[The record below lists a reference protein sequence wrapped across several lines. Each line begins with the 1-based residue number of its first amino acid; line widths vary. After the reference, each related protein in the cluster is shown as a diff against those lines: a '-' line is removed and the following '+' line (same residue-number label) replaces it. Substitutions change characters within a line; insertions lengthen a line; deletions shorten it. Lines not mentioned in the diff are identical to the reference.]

1 MSKTHEILSFENDK
15 FIIKEDGYNFLNSI
29 KEEIILITIISGTD
43 DKKETTQ
50 VEVELLSS
58 LTNLEIKENTN
69 HNTLILYS
77 TDLKKEN
84 QKTKILVIDINSSNK
99 HLLSLLFFTSALFIF
114 CFDENINEKEL
125 NKFLL
130 INSLPSTIKVKKKS
144 HKDAILNECAP
155 TLYFFITNSDQNS
168 LSDNFDIELH
178 KKDTDKNINLL
189 KENILKF
196 FSKREYLL
204 DNQNK
209 VNTMLINKII
219 EQINP
224 KNIEGKIFD
233 GKSLAFF
240 LQNFCEMHN
249 SSGDLNFDKLFEN
262 LVNNDLN
269 IFKNDA
275 LSYFKTEMNKLDQI
289 ENEENLIPK
298 IYQIKIDSIEIFNH
312 IYNLSH
318 DLFNNY
324 QYKHMYNKAKS
335 ELEKK
340 FTELENQKLL
350 ENLNK
355 SEKFC
360 NELLNNLYEE
370 INRKILD
377 GKYNINNTGEYMK
390 DYEKFINEYKKES
403 KGNNKLKC
411 LINFLE
417 IKKPMYFKYL
427 LGYNTL
433 EHDNDTIEGQVISK
447 NEENCKKIEDIRNK
461 LERKKREI
469 KNLNAEIDR
478 VEEDIK
484 KAKSLDEESGNHP
497 LKHSK

>member
-84 QKTKILVIDINSSNK
+84 LKTKILVIDINSSNK

-114 CFDENINEKEL
+114 CVDENINEKEL

-130 INSLPSTIKVKKKS
+130 INSLPSTIKVKNKS

-155 TLYFFITNSDQNS
+155 ILYFYIANVDYDS
-168 LSDNFDIELH
+168 LANNLDKELH
-178 KKDTDKNINLL
+178 MKGTDKNIELL

-196 FSKREYLL
+196 FSKREYMLE
-204 DNQNK
+204 NQNK
-209 VNTMLINKII
+209 DNTALINKII
-219 EQINP
+219 DEINP

-240 LQNFCEMHN
+240 LQKFCEMHN
-249 SSGDLNFDKLFEN
+249 NSGDPNFDKLFEN
-262 LVNNDLN
+262 LINNDLN
-269 IFKNDA
+269 LFKNDA
-275 LSYFKTEMNKLDQI
+275 LSYFKTEINKLDQI
-289 ENEENLIPK
+289 ENEEYLIPK

-312 IYNLSH
+312 IYNLNH

-324 QYKHMYNKAKS
+324 QYKHMYNKVKS

-340 FTELENQKLL
+340 FTELENQKML

-360 NELLNNLYEE
+360 NELLNDLYEE
-370 INRKILD
+370 INRKMLD
-377 GKYNINNTGEYMK
+377 GKYNGNNTGEYMK
-390 DYEKFINEYKKES
+390 DYEKFINEYKKKA

-417 IKKPMYFKYL
+417 IKKPVYFKCL

-433 EHDNDTIEGQVISK
+433 EYENDTIEGQNYSK

-461 LERKKREI
+461 LDRKKREI

-484 KAKSLDEESGNHP
+484 KAKSLDEESSSHP
-497 LKHSK
+497 FKNSK